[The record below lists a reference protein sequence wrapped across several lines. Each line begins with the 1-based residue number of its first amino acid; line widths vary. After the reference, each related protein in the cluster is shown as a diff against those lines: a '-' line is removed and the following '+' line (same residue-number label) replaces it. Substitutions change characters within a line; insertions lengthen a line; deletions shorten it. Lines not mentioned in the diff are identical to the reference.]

1 MTQILDLQPVA
12 NQSITAT
19 LDNERYQITIKETG
33 GVMSVTIVRNEQAIY
48 TNLRAVS
55 GFPLIPYRY
64 QEQGNFVF
72 ETENDQLPDYKQFG
86 ITQFLVYASPTELM
100 RFRNG

>member
-48 TNLRAVS
+48 TLS
-55 GFPLIPYRY
+55 LIH
-64 QEQGNFVF
+64 
-72 ETENDQLPDYKQFG
+72 
-86 ITQFLVYASPTELM
+86 I
-100 RFRNG
+100 